1 MSAQNPT
8 DQDPTD
14 QPAPPGRRVTAFE
27 QRLAAVEAA
36 ADALGREVRTRRLV
50 VIDDAGQPC
59 IVAEVTGSAVE
70 LRLQV
75 GGEPARSDTVS
86 VLVFA
91 VDTPPGLD
99 LAAGAGIQLWRAGCV
114 VAGLAGWTDQL

>member
-1 MSAQNPT
+1 M
-8 DQDPTD
+8 
-14 QPAPPGRRVTAFE
+14 
-27 QRLAAVEAA
+27 EAA

-50 VIDDAGQPC
+50 VTDDADQPR

-86 VLVFA
+86 VLLFA

-114 VAGLAGWTDQL
+114 VAGLTSRTDQL